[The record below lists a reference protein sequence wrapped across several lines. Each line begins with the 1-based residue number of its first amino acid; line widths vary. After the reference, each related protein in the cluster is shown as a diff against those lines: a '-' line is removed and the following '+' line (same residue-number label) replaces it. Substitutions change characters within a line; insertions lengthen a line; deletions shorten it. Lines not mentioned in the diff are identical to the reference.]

1 MLESLKC
8 DLSLVRARENGV
20 ALGPQERA
28 KLVIHM
34 SSPAPFPQLPGTSAC
49 CYVMEEDRQYT
60 LSYLKHNT
68 SHHHMTEHVEA
79 PGQFS
84 YTF

>member
-1 MLESLKC
+1 MLERLKC

-20 ALGPQERA
+20 ALGTQERA

-34 SSPAPFPQLPGTSAC
+34 SSPAPFPQLPGTSVC
-49 CYVMEEDRQYT
+49 CYIMEEDRQYT
-60 LSYLKHNT
+60 LSCLN
-68 SHHHMTEHVEA
+68 HHHKTEHVEA